1 MKRIHLLR
9 IDRPAA
15 DFVSLIEAIRSDGGR
30 AGWLALEE
38 PAPGPS
44 GLEQAAS
51 AGVLRAVAVGAERTV
66 SVKPRLGPV
75 VLRDVLREHFRGC
88 RVVLVSGEVEAPRLV
103 SDGGGWTVRS
113 EGGAKSY
120 STESLTQALRKPAPF
135 GAPPGPDSS

>member
-15 DFVSLIEAIRSDGGR
+15 DFRSLIEAIRADGGR

-38 PAPGPS
+38 PDPAPA

-66 SVKPRLGPV
+66 SVKPRLGSV
-75 VLRDVLREHFRGC
+75 VLRDLLREHFRGC
-88 RVVLVSGEVEAPRLV
+88 RVVLVSGEVEAPRLAP
-103 SDGGGWTVRS
+103 DGVGWMVQS
-113 EGGAKSY
+113 QSVAKSY
-120 STESLTQALRKPAPF
+120 TTESLTRALRKPAPF
-135 GAPPGPDSS
+135 GAPPAPEPS